1 MAEKFAIAFLRLYD
15 RKIAS
20 GEITFSQ
27 LKMNKEDF
35 TRLCTNTDFVLPSEE
50 IERLCEA
57 MKVTEEER
65 AKLLSFAE
73 R

>member
-1 MAEKFAIAFLRLYD
+1 MAEKFAIAFLRIYD

-27 LKMNKEDF
+27 LKMDKEDF
-35 TRLCTNTDFVLPSEE
+35 TQLCTNTDFVLPREE

-65 AKLLSFAE
+65 ATLLSFAE